1 MEDHTTG
8 TAKGFFSSTL
18 AKVAALL
25 IGIALFLGGFALFNN
40 TNDGD
45 SQNTAKEDSSI
56 EQQNAEEATP
66 EAEVSYVPAAK
77 PEVFVIN
84 PLRDTIL
91 YLLSGT
97 SFSIPANTIVDQNGD
112 LLSNEVTIN
121 IHEIIEAHEIIA
133 NDVSMRY
140 FDEQQ
145 EEQWLQ
151 TAGMFDVQAY
161 SEGKPLK
168 IAEGKGIDVSLVSP
182 VGGSYDFW
190 QFDEAS
196 GNWVKQ
202 DNASNV
208 SRLIPA
214 NEPLKKEIAELKSL
228 TAKRPLPPRNYKNY
242 KYDVS
247 TIDLSACPELKQQA
261 GSHLYLTFAGQQTS
275 QALDNNDWVSRRRWS
290 KRSLK
295 QSSLGEG
302 IYEFTWIG
310 DTIFTTYVRASQAT
324 GISEATKDQ
333 YEEKLAEY
341 ERNLTRLNEKEEIL
355 ERQASFTRAVRI
367 QGFGL
372 YNFDVILKRQDVVR
386 LIAAFNIGDAA
397 IAEEALQSMQVF
409 LVTGDERV
417 VIKYPAQLWENFVF
431 SADADNQLLVFLPH
445 NRVGV
450 FTQDDFEREMRNIK
464 QAANSHSPYEFDMH
478 ILDEEVHSLDD
489 LSKVVA
495 NSSET

>member
-1 MEDHTTG
+1 
-8 TAKGFFSSTL
+8 
-18 AKVAALL
+18 
-25 IGIALFLGGFALFNN
+25 
-40 TNDGD
+40 
-45 SQNTAKEDSSI
+45 
-56 EQQNAEEATP
+56 
-66 EAEVSYVPAAK
+66 
-77 PEVFVIN
+77 
-84 PLRDTIL
+84 
-91 YLLSGT
+91 
-97 SFSIPANTIVDQNGD
+97 
-112 LLSNEVTIN
+112 
-121 IHEIIEAHEIIA
+121 
-133 NDVSMRY
+133 
-140 FDEQQ
+140 
-145 EEQWLQ
+145 
-151 TAGMFDVQAY
+151 
-161 SEGKPLK
+161 
-168 IAEGKGIDVSLVSP
+168 
-182 VGGSYDFW
+182 
-190 QFDEAS
+190 
-196 GNWVKQ
+196 
-202 DNASNV
+202 
-208 SRLIPA
+208 
-214 NEPLKKEIAELKSL
+214 
-228 TAKRPLPPRNYKNY
+228 
-242 KYDVS
+242 
-247 TIDLSACPELKQQA
+247 
-261 GSHLYLTFAGQQTS
+261 
-275 QALDNNDWVSRRRWS
+275 
-290 KRSLK
+290 
-295 QSSLGEG
+295 
-302 IYEFTWIG
+302 
-310 DTIFTTYVRASQAT
+310 VRASQAT